1 MVTSTLHLADQ
12 ITERLQTEEVVRI
25 PATLDEFWEVVD
37 EFGEEPGLDLEYI
50 DGKIKAQT
58 GVATDNHEL
67 MVINLGRQLATAF
80 DNFPNV
86 RVMGSN
92 KTIYIPA
99 CQTAV
104 KPDLVVMREPSQ
116 LFPRKGQEP
125 AITNPYVVV
134 EIYSE
139 STQKD
144 DRGEKLRCYK
154 LIESLQHIIYLDP
167 FKHHVSV
174 YTKNGDVYH
183 WYVVDYYSLD
193 KPITLGEVTLNMR
206 DVYHKI
212 SF

>member
-1 MVTSTLHLADQ
+1 MVTSTLHLAEQ
-12 ITERLQTEEVVRI
+12 IAERLQTEEMIRI
-25 PATLDEFWEVVD
+25 PATLDEFWEVVH
-37 EFGEEPGLDLEYI
+37 EFGEEPGIELEYLY
-50 DGKIKAQT
+50 GKIKAQN

-67 MVINLGRQLATAF
+67 MVTNVASILRAAF
-80 DNFPNV
+80 YELPNV
-86 RVMGSN
+86 RVMVSN
-92 KTIYIPA
+92 KTVYIPA